1 MNKNNLSRSTKK
13 RERITPLSIIII
25 VFLILYSLTLITLL
39 VWGFI
44 SAFKDPFTDFPI
56 NPVGFPKK
64 WITDNFQLVFYKF
77 SISVPSAT
85 GDIKIT
91 LPLLFLFGF
100 LYALGCA
107 FTATL
112 IPCITSYLC
121 AKYKYRFSKIIYLIV
136 IITMILPI
144 VGNLPAEIAMAKRF
158 LLYDQIWGTWILK
171 ANFLGLYFIV
181 FYNYF
186 KTVPDAYIEAAKIDG
201 ASNLRV
207 LLRIILPMARPIF
220 FTVLLINFIT
230 FWNDYQTPLI
240 YLKSTPT
247 IAVGMYQMAMTND
260 NQLSYVPCRM
270 AAAVMMLT
278 PVLIVFLAFHKK
290 LLGNLT
296 MGGIK
301 G

>member
-44 SAFKDPFTDFPI
+44 SAFKDPFVDFPI

-64 WITDNFQLVFYKF
+64 WITDNFQKVFYKF
-77 SISVPSAT
+77 AIPIPTAT
-85 GDIKIT
+85 GEMKIT

-100 LYALGCA
+100 LYALGFA

-121 AKYKYRFSKIIYLIV
+121 AKYKYRFSKIVYLIV

>member
-77 SISVPSAT
+77 SIPVPSAT

-207 LLRIILPMARPIF
+207 LLKIILPMARPIF

>member
-290 LLGNLT
+290 LLGNLN